1 MLIYRNTPLD
11 LTITSSGRPDLL
23 EITLE
28 GLTKKLLPQVCF
40 GLVSVNIDPIPQTS
54 PRENL
59 ECTEIVKSYF
69 PDAVI
74 LLTESPSFGLAI
86 QKLWGG
92 VTSSESK
99 RSYFLHFEDD
109 WNSIRQVNLSAINR
123 MLNKYTSTRQVV
135 LRKEVKSMKRS
146 LFRFNSRLIEVNGSE
161 ITIPSFSTGPSF
173 IDKSFAVKISRLIKP
188 QLHPEKQM
196 VNMSNPEL
204 TSFLREYKCR
214 KYIWMYRKEVI
225 LDLGIEWYK
234 NKGYDRTY
242 INGAPEYVKRLVD

>member
-1 MLIYRNTPLD
+1 MLTYRKTPLD

-28 GLTKKLLPQVCF
+28 GLTKKLLPKVCF
-40 GLVSVNIDPIPQTS
+40 GSVSVNIDPIPETS
-54 PRENL
+54 PKENL
-59 ECTEIVKSYF
+59 ECLEIIKRYF

-74 LLTESPSFGLAI
+74 TLTESPSFGLAI

-92 VTSSESK
+92 PFTSKS
-99 RSYFLHFEDD
+99 SYFLHFEDD

-123 MLNKYTSTRQVV
+123 MLNKHTRTRQVV

-146 LFRFNSRLIEVNGSE
+146 LFRFNTRLIEFNGGD
-161 ITIPSFSTGPSF
+161 IKIPSFSTGPSF
-173 IDKSFAVKISRLIKP
+173 INKSFAVKISRMIKP

-214 KYIWMYRKEVI
+214 KYIWAYRKEVI
-225 LDLGIEWYK
+225 LDLGVEWYK
-234 NKGYDRTY
+234 NIGYDRTY
-242 INGAPEYVKRLVD
+242 INGVPTYVKRLVE